1 MKVLWTK
8 NVLHR
13 DLKLA
18 NILLT
23 EASPNAICKLA
34 DFGLARILPDNGM
47 ASTMCGTPF
56 HMAPEVFEQKP
67 YD

>member
-1 MKVLWTK
+1 M
-8 NVLHR
+8 HR

-23 EASPNAICKLA
+23 EDSTNATCKLA

-47 ASTMCGTPF
+47 ASSIVGTPL
-56 HMAPEVFEQKP
+56 HMAPELFEKKY
-67 YD
+67 YDFKADL